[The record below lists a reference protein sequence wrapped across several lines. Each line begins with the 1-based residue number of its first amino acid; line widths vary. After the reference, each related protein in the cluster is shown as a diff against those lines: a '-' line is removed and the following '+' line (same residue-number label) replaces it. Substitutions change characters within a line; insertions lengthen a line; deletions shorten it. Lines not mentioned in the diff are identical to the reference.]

1 MSFKLLHLVFQ
12 LSTVADGSYTCICAL
27 QQKKRVSKYSTRDN
41 HVSDIND
48 MRCIWHITNET
59 ATSLATSII
68 NLLGVYISGVIKHSS
83 RVIALCH
90 R

>member
-1 MSFKLLHLVFQ
+1 M
-12 LSTVADGSYTCICAL
+12 YIYAL
-27 QQKKRVSKYSTRDN
+27 QQKKLVSKYSAATRDN

-48 MRCIWHITNET
+48 ARCTWHITNET

-68 NLLGVYISGVIKHSS
+68 NLLGVYISGIIKHSS
-83 RVIALCH
+83 RVIAICH